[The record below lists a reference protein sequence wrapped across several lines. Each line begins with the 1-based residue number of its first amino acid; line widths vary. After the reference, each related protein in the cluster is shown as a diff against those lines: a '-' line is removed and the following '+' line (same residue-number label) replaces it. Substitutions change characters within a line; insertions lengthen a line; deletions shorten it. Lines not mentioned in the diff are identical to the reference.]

1 MKLLDLWKDADHH
14 PISRLGFV
22 SEYQVVITFAVPASG
37 GYVGAYVASYKQT
50 SDDATWGLSVDLPLV
65 HTTPE
70 AAKRAALAAA
80 VRDLAGLELEEDR
93 RARDDQT

>member
-14 PISRLGFV
+14 PISSLGFV
-22 SEYQVVITFAVPASG
+22 SQYHEVSTFAVPVSG
-37 GYVGAYVASYKQT
+37 GYVGAYVASYKPT
-50 SDDATWGLSVDLPLV
+50 FDDATWGLSVDLPLI

-80 VRDLAGLELEEDR
+80 VKDLAGLELEEDE
-93 RARDDQT
+93 RALADPA